1 MYVIKNN
8 ATRIL
13 STFQSIFKVT
23 YNIYFSTLTTIL
35 IANFLSI
42 IKCIVYLVTCVEHMI
57 SLHRIKAIIYIYQLS
72 RLKTNA
78 HIVYNKTYVYLFLFN
93 LTFILW

>member
-78 HIVYNKTYVYLFLFN
+78 HIAYIIKH
-93 LTFILW
+93 TFICFFLI